1 MIDIDRKISKIE
13 KSCLEMARQ
22 ETKLLEEENNAVI
35 NEKKSNLV
43 NSYKDELAEKYLKDI
58 ENLKK
63 EFNKNVFNYEIQ
75 ERKKLNELKENLVN
89 KIIQDVENEMLEF
102 VNLATYKNFLAD
114 NIKGT
119 LEMIEASEECIVYVT
134 ENDYNRFG
142 NKLVSK
148 YKNVKLDKTSN
159 SSIGGCIVFDVTNKV
174 VINNT
179 IRNSIDERISK
190 IEF

>member
-1 MIDIDRKISKIE
+1 MIDIDKIINKIE

-43 NSYKDELAEKYLKDI
+43 NSYKDEVAEKYLKDI

>member
-22 ETKLLEEENNAVI
+22 ETKLLEEENNSI
-35 NEKKSNLV
+35 ISEKKSNLV

-75 ERKKLNELKENLVN
+75 ERKKLNELKEHLVN
-89 KIIQDVENEMLEF
+89 KIMQDVENEMLEF
-102 VNLATYKNFLAD
+102 VNLATYKNFLTD

-119 LEMIEASEECIVYVT
+119 LKMIEASAECIVYVT

-159 SSIGGCIVFDVTNKV
+159 SSIGGCIVFDVANKV

>member
-22 ETKLLEEENNAVI
+22 ESKLLEEENNAII
-35 NEKKSNLV
+35 NEKKANLV
-43 NSYKDELAEKYLKDI
+43 NNYKDELSEKYLKDI
-58 ENLKK
+58 DNLKK

-75 ERKKLNELKENLVN
+75 ERKKLNELKEKLVN
-89 KIIQDVENEMLEF
+89 KIKQDVENEMLEF
-102 VNLATYKNFLAD
+102 VNLSTYKNFLAD

>member
-22 ETKLLEEENNAVI
+22 ESKLLEEENNAII
-35 NEKKSNLV
+35 NEKKANLV
-43 NSYKDELAEKYLKDI
+43 NNYKDELSEKYLKDI
-58 ENLKK
+58 DNLKK

-75 ERKKLNELKENLVN
+75 ERKKLNELKEKLVN
-89 KIIQDVENEMLEF
+89 KIKQDVENEMLEF
-102 VNLATYKNFLAD
+102 VNLSTYKNFLAD

-119 LEMIEASEECIVYVT
+119 LEMIEASAECMVYVT

-159 SSIGGCIVFDVTNKV
+159 SSIGGCIVFDVANKV